1 MANRFLEPSE
11 TGLRKPTDPNQ
22 VNGQYYNQPRYN
34 DFGGLSGPR
43 KVSAK
48 NPFQIVK
55 PGGRR

>member
-22 VNGQYYNQPRYN
+22 TNGQFINQPRYA

-43 KVSAK
+43 KVAK
-48 NPFQIVK
+48 RNPFQIVK